1 MLMFQAVDMSATAFE
16 RPTVED
22 TTADHTSD
30 IAAIRELVD
39 DVETGYN
46 TNDAELMVSGFIA
59 NAAAG
64 NAVGAIISGYDTLLD
79 SARSGLA
86 GFLADEYVRYAV
98 TDIVFLRPDIAIAH
112 KTARAVTAHGELIDR
127 DPAMVALYVL
137 VREDERWWVA
147 ARQNTLVP
155 ANA

>member
-1 MLMFQAVDMSATAFE
+1 MSATADE

-22 TTADHTSD
+22 STVDHTADV
-30 IAAIRELVD
+30 AAIRQLVT

-46 TNDAELMVSGFIA
+46 TNDAQLMVSGFTA

-64 NAVGAIISGYDTLLD
+64 NAVGTIISGYDALLD
-79 SARSGLA
+79 SARRGLA

-112 KTARAVTAHGELIDR
+112 KAARAVTADGEPIDR

-137 VREDERWWVA
+137 VRENGRWWVA

-155 ANA
+155 APE